1 MLGANLKCKRVYF
14 KLFFFIMVLLNA
26 YNLYAANVTLS
37 WIPPTTKADGTP
49 LTDLAGYKIY
59 YGLSSGN
66 YTQHI
71 DIGNVTSYTVTNL
84 STGTAYYFATT
95 AYDTSS
101 NESSFSNEVR
111 KTIAVVTYYCDKD
124 NDGYISTSVD
134 GTCTGT
140 GCEPAGCR
148 TTAGNDCND
157 NNVNI
162 KPNASDTSCNGIDD
176 NCNGQVD
183 EGYLATATTC
193 GVGACISTGIQQCIN
208 GQLMNTCTA
217 YSPSAEICDGLDN
230 NCDGQIDEVCSPAI
244 SVSKV
249 LLSEDFSNGIPNTW
263 GKTGNWNTDNT
274 CEKTISSP
282 FVAPFAI
289 ADSSCTVTGTDELI
303 TPTLDTTS
311 CDSVELAFSNQHHLI
326 NGNVEVTISDD
337 GGANWVN
344 TASMPL
350 RDGYPD
356 PNWKNIDL
364 STIVNTNEANIK
376 FSYESNT
383 SDEFWA
389 LDNIWVTCQPT
400 QLEFSSTIL
409 KPSST
414 NTILISNTGVT
425 DLSVNTISI
434 DGADAINFTISNNGC
449 SNQTLQPAES
459 CILDIIYLPTSD
471 GPKSAI
477 LSISSNDPDTPILNM
492 PLTGPGTEIINPN
505 PTVKV
510 KGSKGKVSIKQGGK
524 DPNITLELTS
534 GSYEGTNSDY
544 WLLMQRNNK
553 WYYYDPLNNKWRRG
567 LENYSQGTLTDKTT
581 IVTPKNTSNLPKGLY
596 NLYFGLDTNMDGSQ
610 DPEQYY
616 YDKMKVRIW

>member
-1 MLGANLKCKRVYF
+1 MS
-14 KLFFFIMVLLNA
+14 

-66 YTQHI
+66 YTQNI

-134 GTCTGT
+134 GTCAGT
-140 GCEPAGCR
+140 GCEPAGCK
-148 TTAGNDCND
+148 TTIGNDCND

-183 EGYLATATTC
+183 EGYVATATTC
-193 GVGACISTGIQQCIN
+193 GVGACVSTGIRQCIN
-208 GQLMNTCTA
+208 GQLLNTCTP
-217 YSPSAEICDGLDN
+217 YTPNTEVCDGLDN
-230 NCDGQIDEVCSPAI
+230 NCDAQIDEACIPTTI
-244 SVSKV
+244 SVRNV
-249 LLSEDFSNGIPNTW
+249 LLNEDFSNGIPNTW
-263 GKTGNWNTDNT
+263 EKTGNWDTDNP

-282 FVAPFAI
+282 FVPPFAI
-289 ADSSCTVTGTDELI
+289 ADSSCSVTGHDELI
-303 TPTLDTTS
+303 TPALDTTS
-311 CDSVELAFSNQHHLI
+311 CDSVELAFSNQRHLI

-356 PNWKNIDL
+356 PNWKNIDI
-364 STIVNTNEANIK
+364 STIVTTNEANIK

-383 SDEFWA
+383 SDGFWA

-409 KPSST
+409 NPSST
-414 NTILISNTGVT
+414 KTILVSNPGVT

-434 DGADAINFTISNNGC
+434 DGADAMNFTISNNGC

-477 LSISSNDPDTPILNM
+477 LSISSNDPNTPILTM
-492 PLTGPGTEIINPN
+492 PLTGPGTEIINPS
-505 PTVKV
+505 PIVKV
-510 KGSKGKVSIKQGGK
+510 KGSKGKVF
-524 DPNITLELTS
+524 
-534 GSYEGTNSDY
+534 
-544 WLLMQRNNK
+544 NK
-553 WYYYDPLNNKWRRG
+553 AGRKRP
-567 LENYSQGTLTDKTT
+567 
-581 IVTPKNTSNLPKGLY
+581 
-596 NLYFGLDTNMDGSQ
+596 
-610 DPEQYY
+610 QYY
-616 YDKMKVRIW
+616 IRAYFRKL